1 MIGSS
6 KMLLAT
12 LLSGTILAA
21 PAVAQTAAPATPNST
36 AEPRAPSTSD
46 PASAQPGVQDIIVTA
61 QRTGQSLQKVPI
73 AVNVVSGA
81 DLTTRGLT
89 DTGALSAV
97 VPNLSLNRNGVVA
110 NPYLRGIGSN
120 GSNPNDEQSV
130 ATYIDGVYIASPLGN
145 VFSLNNIERV
155 EVLKGP
161 QGTLFGRN
169 ATGGVIQIITRDPSK
184 TPGVEASIGYGN
196 YDTLEGAIYATT
208 GLGSNLAID
217 LATTYSK
224 NFDGYGRDTF
234 RNADILKR
242 EDFALRS
249 KLLWTPGAS
258 TEVRLSGDYS
268 DVHTSGTDYQLAQG
282 VIGADGMSTY
292 PGERRT
298 TTNFPNRARNQ
309 ARGVSL
315 RVDQDLD
322 FARLVSI
329 SAYRRTTGT
338 YLLDQDATP
347 VSIVDATLSQKART
361 ISQEVQLLSANGS
374 KVDWLIGGFYF
385 NGNYAYDPARLAG
398 LGIVGL
404 FSVPAVDIFGEQRTR
419 SLSAYGQATVE
430 ILADTKLTGGL
441 RYTHER
447 QSIDGSVAIG
457 GATVVAPP
465 TQRQGFDK
473 LTWRVALDHQFTP
486 SVLGYV
492 SYNRGIKSGG
502 YNLLGPGS
510 PGYRPE
516 NLDAYEVGLKSDLF
530 NRLVRLN
537 IAAFYYNY
545 KDIQVQSLQAG
556 AINTSNAAKAH
567 VKGIDADITIV
578 PTRDLTLS
586 GGIGYTDGEYTRFP
600 NAVFTPPSPLDGPAT
615 LGDAS
620 GNDLQNAPRFTANAA
635 ANYTIPSSV
644 GPFLLSA
651 NVSYRSKTFVT
662 PDNRLAIPGYALAN
676 ASLGWT
682 AENGVIGARLW
693 VRNLFDEDYYV
704 SRIEQALGDIQYQ
717 GAPRTYG
724 VTLSTKF

>member
-1 MIGSS
+1 MGGLS
-6 KMLLAT
+6 KAFAAT
-12 LLSGTILAA
+12 LLSSSVLAC
-21 PAVAQTAAPATPNST
+21 PAWAQTAA
-36 AEPRAPSTSD
+36 APPQSSAPPPIAAAD
-46 PASAQPGVQDIIVTA
+46 PVNTETQGVQDIIVTA

-89 DTGALSAV
+89 DTGALSAA

-130 ATYIDGVYIASPLGN
+130 ATYVDGVYIASPLGN
-145 VFSLNNIERV
+145 IFSLNNIARI

-169 ATGGVIQIITRDPSK
+169 ATGGVIQIVTRDPSK
-184 TPGVEASIGYGN
+184 TPGVEASVGYGN
-196 YDTLEGAIYATT
+196 YDTLEGALYATT
-208 GLGSNLAID
+208 GLGSDLAID

-234 RNADILKR
+234 RNADILQR
-242 EDFALRS
+242 ADFAIRS
-249 KLLWTPGAS
+249 KLLWTPDAT
-258 TEVRLSGDYS
+258 TEIRLSGDYS

-282 VIGADGMSTY
+282 VIGADGVSTY

-298 TTNFPNRARNQ
+298 TTNFPNRAKNE
-309 ARGVSL
+309 ARGASL

-347 VSIVDATLSQKART
+347 VSIVDATLAQKART
-361 ISQEVQLLSANGS
+361 ISQELQLLSAKGS
-374 KVDWLIGGFYF
+374 KIDWLIGGYYF
-385 NGNYAYDPARLAG
+385 NGDYAYDPAHLAG

-404 FSVPAVDIFGEQRTR
+404 FGVPAADIFGEQRTR

-430 ILADTKLTGGL
+430 IFADTRLTGGL

-447 QSIDGSVAIG
+447 QAVDGRVAIG
-457 GATVVAPP
+457 GVTVVAPP
-465 TQRQGFDK
+465 TQRQGFNK
-473 LTWRVALDHQFTP
+473 LTWRVAVDHQFTP
-486 SVLGYV
+486 GVLGYV

-516 NLDAYEVGLKSDLF
+516 SLDAYEVGLKSDLF
-530 NRLVRLN
+530 DRLVRLN
-537 IAAFYYNY
+537 IAAFYYDY

-600 NAVFTPPSPLDGPAT
+600 NAVFTPPSPLNGPAT

-644 GPFLLSA
+644 GEFLLSA
-651 NVSYRSKTFVT
+651 SISYRSKTYVT

-682 AENGVIGARLW
+682 ANNGVFGARLW
-693 VRNLFDEDYYV
+693 VRNLFDKDYYV

-717 GAPRTYG
+717 GTPRTYG